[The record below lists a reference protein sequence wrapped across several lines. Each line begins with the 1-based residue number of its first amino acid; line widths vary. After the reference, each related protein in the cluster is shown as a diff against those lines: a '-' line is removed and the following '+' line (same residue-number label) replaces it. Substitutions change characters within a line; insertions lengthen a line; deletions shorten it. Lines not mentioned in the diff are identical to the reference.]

1 MSVAFR
7 RDSDEEHK
15 EPRFEIPLPRG
26 PNLVTER
33 GLAQIR
39 ERIRELE
46 QHIAARTGEG
56 ADDEASRQ
64 LRYWKTRQATA
75 QIAPEPACD
84 QAAFGTRVTFRLNGT
99 ERTIG
104 IVGDDEADPA
114 AGLLSFSA
122 PLARALLGGAVGDQL
137 PFAGRDDAIDILEIG
152 LIGDVDSQGARG
164 GRSNKGGRSA

>member
-15 EPRFEIPLPRG
+15 EPRFEIPLPPG

-39 ERIRELE
+39 ERISGLE
-46 QHIAARTGEG
+46 QEIASAP
-56 ADDEASRQ
+56 DEAAGEEARRQ

-75 QIAPEPACD
+75 QIAPEPGVD
-84 QAAFGTRVTFRLNGT
+84 EAAFGSRVKFRLNGT
-99 ERTIG
+99 ERVIC

-114 AGLLSFSA
+114 GGFISFSA
-122 PLARALLGGAVGDQL
+122 PLARALLGGAVGDLL
-137 PFAGRDDAIDILEIG
+137 PFAGKEDAVEILEIG
-152 LIGDVDSQGARG
+152 AIGANGPDDEG
-164 GRSNKGGRSA
+164 